1 MSSLIGSTYSS
12 VASASSSKFAHIP
25 GWSFIT
31 RYSRSHRKS
40 TFLIGVFT
48 GLVLGLGSITS
59 VFFLAERRERKRRR
73 RKLRSYGMDDDDE
86 QERRRRELR
95 GRDPIQIR
103 SGQVVRGVE
112 GLIGNTPLMRINS
125 LSDATGCEI
134 LGKAEFL
141 NPAGSPKD
149 RVALQILKDAEE
161 EGLLYPNTGS
171 CIFEGTVGS
180 TGISLATLARAKGYR
195 CSIVIPDDVAR
206 EKVELL
212 EKLGA
217 EIQCVRPRGIVDPR
231 HFVNEARACA
241 EAFGDIELV
250 GPHPTGFGT
259 SGYAGSEAGQGEEYV
274 HRQDLVVSTKRSC
287 SPQSNDA
294 VVVNESQARGFFA
307 DQFENPSNFWA
318 HYNGTGPEIWRQ
330 TGGLMDAFVAGAGT
344 GGTLSGCAAYLK
356 RVSCDPDES
365 SQGGGF
371 IRRPGSA
378 SEVRIILADPQGS
391 GLYNKVKYGVM
402 YSPTEAEGKRRRHQ
416 VDSVVEGIGINR
428 VTRNLQMG
436 LQCID
441 DAERVS
447 DDEAAR
453 MGRYLILNDGLFLGS
468 SSAVNCVAAVRT
480 ALKLKKERGDDPPPV
495 VVTVLCDS
503 GSRHVSKFHSDDALA
518 RLGVPDAG
526 NSDISDILNDYVE

>member
-1 MSSLIGSTYSS
+1 MSSVGARATSS
-12 VASASSSKFAHIP
+12 ALASSSSFKLAHIP
-25 GWSFIT
+25 GWTVIS

-59 VFFLAERRERKRRR
+59 VFFFAERRERKRRR
-73 RKLRSYGMDDDDE
+73 RKLRSYGLDDE
-86 QERRRRELR
+86 DEEERRRRELR

-103 SGQVVRGVE
+103 SGQVVSGVE

-125 LSDATGCEI
+125 LSEATGCEI

-161 EGLLYPNTGS
+161 EGLLYPHTGS

-217 EIQCVRPRGIVDPR
+217 EIESVRPRGIVDPR
-231 HFVNEARACA
+231 HFVNEARARA
-241 EAFGDIELV
+241 EAFGEVELV
-250 GPHPTGFGT
+250 GPHPNGLGT
-259 SGYAGSEAGQGEEYV
+259 SRYAGSDAGQGEEYV
-274 HRQDLVVSTKRSC
+274 HRHDLVVSSRRVPNTD
-287 SPQSNDA
+287 DA
-294 VVVNESQARGFFA
+294 SGIVNETQARGFFA

-330 TGGLMDAFVAGAGT
+330 TGGLIDAFVAGAGT
-344 GGTLSGCAAYLK
+344 GGTLSGCAAFLK

-365 SQGGGF
+365 QQGGGF

-378 SEVRIILADPQGS
+378 QEVKVVLADPQGS

-402 YSPTEAEGKRRRHQ
+402 YSATEAEGKRRRHQ

-428 VTRNLQMG
+428 ITRNLQMG

-453 MGRYLILNDGLFLGS
+453 MGRHLILNDGLFLGS

-480 ALKLKKERGDDPPPV
+480 ALKIKRQRGDDPPPV

-503 GSRHVSKFHSDDALA
+503 GSRHLSKFHNDDALV
-518 RLGVPDAG
+518 RLGVSDAG
-526 NSDISDILNDYVE
+526 SSDISDILSSID